1 MTDMSKVGRKSK
13 RKGSSFERRIAKVIS
28 PWFGEE
34 IIRTPA
40 SGGMRSITRSDLTT
54 RNPDYFPFVIECKYR
69 EDINFESIIK
79 YPKVIIDS
87 WIELKEK
94 ANTEYWK
101 PPELKGNLKFP
112 KVPILILTINYCP
125 NYIILQEYIIINLSR
140 SVETLKKES
149 FVRIHVSELNEN
161 IVIFVLEKFLEL
173 ISKDNFLYAM
183 SCMEKSE

>member
-13 RKGSSFERRIAKVIS
+13 RKGSSFERKIAKVIS
-28 PWFGEE
+28 SWYGEE

-79 YPKVIIDS
+79 YPKVIIDY

-94 ANTEYWK
+94 VNTEYWK
-101 PPELKGNLKFP
+101 PSELKILKFP
-112 KVPILILTINYCP
+112 KIPIMVLTKNYCP

-140 SVETLKKES
+140 SVEKLKKES
-149 FVRIHVSELNEN
+149 FISIHIPELNEN
-161 IVIFVLEKFLEL
+161 IIIFVLEKFLEL
-173 ISKDNFLYAM
+173 VSKDNFLYAM
-183 SCMEKSE
+183 SCMEESK